1 MTAQISRRRFLKRG
15 CLTTAAVGVTLC
27 GGTALANTYQPKINM
42 PSSSF
47 GEQGADNR
55 VLIAYGTKAGSTA
68 EIAMH
73 MGEIA
78 AKNRLAVDVLP
89 VEKVTDLSPYR
100 TVILG
105 SAIRTGNLL
114 PEVMT
119 FIEKN
124 QAALQ
129 QKAFSVFIVC
139 MTLQEDTEEN
149 RKKVSAYLDPVRAL
163 VKPASEGIFA
173 GVMDPS
179 KLKIL
184 ERLII
189 LAMGAPSGDFRK
201 WDQVSAWAGSVN

>member
-1 MTAQISRRRFLKRG
+1 
-15 CLTTAAVGVTLC
+15 
-27 GGTALANTYQPKINM
+27 
-42 PSSSF
+42 
-47 GEQGADNR
+47 
-55 VLIAYGTKAGSTA
+55 
-68 EIAMH
+68 

-78 AKNRLAVDVLP
+78 ARNNLAVEVLP
-89 VEKVTDLSPYR
+89 VEKVTDLGPYR

-139 MTLQEDTEEN
+139 MTLQEDTQEN
-149 RKKVSAYLDPVRAL
+149 RQKVSAYLDPVRAL
-163 VKPASEGIFA
+163 VKPASEGLFA
-173 GVMDPS
+173 GVMNPS
-179 KLKIL
+179 KLKLL

-189 LAMGAPSGDFRK
+189 LAMKTPSGDFRK
-201 WDQVSAWAGSVN
+201 WDQINAWAGSSIHAGRTEPWL